1 MPRAASAHPR
11 QLRLS
16 VHRSARRPVEGGSV
30 RRLGSTV
37 RPLACLL
44 FGLACPWPRGGVRSL
59 PFSPLLFP
67 PHCSSAARTLP
78 RWRPSLV
85 FYGSQA
91 RGTVVAVGGPLFLW
105 GDPRYGVPPA
115 WCPPVQGEISAAA
128 AGVPRS
134 RCRWCTCS
142 ANTPVPFFFPRG
154 GRSRALPLPIS
165 LCPVFGCL
173 VGWSRSSDDL
183 FVACCRASWGTFTSA
198 ATGGPLFVSALCQGP
213 PAGPHCMCS
222 PFSANLL

>member
-1 MPRAASAHPR
+1 M
-11 QLRLS
+11 
-16 VHRSARRPVEGGSV
+16 
-30 RRLGSTV
+30 
-37 RPLACLL
+37 
-44 FGLACPWPRGGVRSL
+44 RSL

-142 ANTPVPFFFPRG
+142 ANTPVPFFFPQ
-154 GRSRALPLPIS
+154 GRPVKGVAVADQPLSCIWVPGWLVS
-165 LCPVFGCL
+165 VF
-173 VGWSRSSDDL
+173 
-183 FVACCRASWGTFTSA
+183 
-198 ATGGPLFVSALCQGP
+198 
-213 PAGPHCMCS
+213 
-222 PFSANLL
+222 